1 MQQRQKIFFDARP
14 ELKDIVLV
22 LKDANITEWY
32 NLGLQLGL
40 PAALLDTITAHPD
53 IEDHGRM
60 MLSKWLETDP
70 DASWEKLAAAMT
82 TIGQKATA
90 TTIRRQFVKV
100 TDEQHERTLSGA
112 VSTHS
117 PKPKPK
123 HLGGEQ
129 ILLV

>member
-1 MQQRQKIFFDARP
+1 MQQHQRIFFNARP

-40 PAALLDTITAHPD
+40 PSSTLDTVAAHPNTD
-53 IEDHGRM
+53 DHGRM
-60 MLSKWLETDP
+60 ILSEWLQTDP

-82 TIGQKATA
+82 TIGQKAIA
-90 TTIRRQFVKV
+90 TTIRSQFVKV
-100 TDEQHERTLSGA
+100 ADEQHKRTLSGA

-129 ILLV
+129 IL